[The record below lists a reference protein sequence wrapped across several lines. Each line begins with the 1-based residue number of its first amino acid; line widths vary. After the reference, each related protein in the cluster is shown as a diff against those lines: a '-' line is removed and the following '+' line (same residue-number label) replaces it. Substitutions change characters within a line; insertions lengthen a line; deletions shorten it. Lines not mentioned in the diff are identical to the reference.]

1 MELQATIKLT
11 FTYLFHVHENTI
23 ILEPKLWMLPNTYE
37 FKQIKH
43 ELFVLSYLSSSFTI
57 LLIFLPWKSM

>member
-23 ILEPKLWMLPNTYE
+23 ILEPMLWMLPNTYE
-37 FKQIKH
+37 CKQIKH

-57 LLIFLPWKSM
+57 